1 MMARLL
7 NLETFEVPEDPL
19 QATLMGDAQVAE
31 IKLCSYEQGYQAGWD
46 DALGAQNDDI
56 TRLRTELGRN
66 LAEMALSY
74 RDARRHILSSLEPL
88 LDEMVAKVLPT
99 IAHQALGPMILEE
112 LRPTTERLAASPVI
126 VRTAP
131 ANLAVVEDL
140 LSHKIELPFE
150 VVAEPT
156 LGPGQAYLKTA
167 SGEVQI
173 DLDGVVEA
181 IGAAVK
187 SYFQTEH
194 DEVQP

>member
-1 MMARLL
+1 MARLL
-7 NLETFEVPEDPL
+7 ELETFDLPDDPL

-31 IKLCSYEQGYQAGWD
+31 MKLHSYEQGYQAGWD

-74 RDARRHILSSLEPL
+74 RDARRHILAALEPL
-88 LDEMVAKVLPT
+88 LDEMVAKVLPA
-99 IAHQALGPMILEE
+99 IAHQAIGPMILEE
-112 LRPTTERLAASPVI
+112 LRPAIEPLAATPVTI
-126 VRTAP
+126 RTAP
-131 ANLAVVEDL
+131 ANVGMVEAL
-140 LSHKIELPFE
+140 LSQKTELPVE

-156 LGPGQAYLKTA
+156 LGLGQAFLKTGA
-167 SGEVQI
+167 GEVQI

-187 SYFQTEH
+187 AYFQTEH

>member
-1 MMARLL
+1 MARILE
-7 NLETFEVPEDPL
+7 LETFDLPDDPL

-31 IKLCSYEQGYQAGWD
+31 MKLLSYEQGYQAGWD

-66 LAEMALSY
+66 LTEMALSY
-74 RDARRHILSSLEPL
+74 RDARRHILASLEPL
-88 LDEMVAKVLPT
+88 LDEMVAKVLPA

-112 LRPTTERLAASPVI
+112 LGPVVDRLAATPVTI
-126 VRTAP
+126 RTAP
-131 ANLAVVEDL
+131 ANQSMVEELLAQKVDV
-140 LSHKIELPFE
+140 PVQ

-156 LGPGQAYLKTA
+156 LGPGQAFLKTA
-167 SGEVQI
+167 AGEVQI
-173 DLDGVVEA
+173 DLDGVVGA

-187 SYFQTEH
+187 AYFQTEH